1 MVMGTLSVFAGTLP
15 CYPLGGDYNQAVK
28 SKNLEQN

>member
-15 CYPLGGDYNQAVK
+15 CYPLEGDYNQAVK
-28 SKNLEQN
+28 SNLEQN